1 MNVLVGQLFFFW
13 GGGGVRFKYF
23 NTVSDLTIQINDF

>member
-1 MNVLVGQLFFFW
+1 MNVLVGQLFFFF
-13 GGGGVRFKYF
+13 GGGVRFKYF